1 MVIVFPQTKVP
12 ACGRQVRERATD
24 LRKKEGGGVHR
35 CPMQPLF
42 ATNDGTLALLRRL
55 CHGHLPME
63 DLHDLPRRRVHKRAF
78 QEMDNHRKAD
88 NKVAACH
95 TQMDRNPCMASRRN
109 LCLRLSSDPDPVV
122 LFHQILA

>member
-109 LCLRLSSDPDPVV
+109 LCLRLS
-122 LFHQILA
+122 